1 MELKDFNFELPQGLI
16 AQKPLHYRDNARLM
30 IIDRKT
36 GNISH
41 DIFRNLDKHLPDNS
55 CLVFNE
61 SKVIPAR
68 LLGKREKSG
77 GNVEIFLLKEL
88 EGGYVFKVLMRPLK
102 RLKLGE
108 KIYFD
113 KGRIVVEIVD
123 KEDPKV
129 RFNKKNVLKYLE
141 KIGHIPLPPYIKRH
155 STAEDRKYYQ
165 TIYAKNSGS
174 VAAPTAGLHF
184 TNRLLNKIN
193 NNGHKIKK
201 VTLHVNYGT
210 FKPVE
215 EKNIVNHKM
224 HFEDYFVD
232 QKTNAS
238 IIKAKKDGLK
248 IVSVGTT
255 STRVLETV
263 AKTNKLNGD
272 TDIFIY
278 PGYKFQMVD
287 CLITNFHLP
296 RSTLLMLVHAFG
308 GSELMKNAY
317 RLAIKEKYRFYSY
330 GDGMIIV

>member
-1 MELKDFNFELPQGLI
+1 MELKDFNFELPQELI
-16 AQKPLHYRDNARLM
+16 AQKPLHHRDNARMM

-41 DIFRNLDKHLPDNS
+41 DVFKNLDVHLPGNS

-61 SKVIPAR
+61 SKVVPAR
-68 LLGKREKSG
+68 LLGKREKTG

-88 EGGYVFKVLMRPLK
+88 KDGYTFEVLMRPLK

-113 KGRIVVEIVD
+113 KGNIVVEIVD
-123 KEDPKV
+123 KEEPKV
-129 RFNKKNVLKYLE
+129 RFNKKNILEYLE

-165 TIYAKNSGS
+165 TVYAKNLGS
-174 VAAPTAGLHF
+174 VASPTAGLHF
-184 TNRLLNKIN
+184 TNRLLNKIGAK
-193 NNGHKIKK
+193 GHKIEK

-215 EKNIVNHKM
+215 EKNIIDHKM
-224 HFEDYFVD
+224 HFEEYFVD
-232 QKTNAS
+232 SKTNLS
-238 IIKAKKDGLK
+238 IKKAKKDGLK

-255 STRVLETV
+255 STRVLETISRT
-263 AKTNKLNGD
+263 KKLSGD

-278 PGYKFQMVD
+278 PGYKFQMID

-296 RSTLLMLVHAFG
+296 HSTLLMLVYAFG
-308 GSELMKNAY
+308 GSELIKKAY
-317 RLAIKEKYRFYSY
+317 RVAIKEKYRFYSY